1 MTKNNLFPPIRT
13 NHHAI
18 SNQIEPKIA
27 KNIVEI
33 IVTIMSVDYM
43 PKKHIP
49 THKHIKTDD
58 FEPNRTKNRNKIFYL
73 KL

>member
-13 NHHAI
+13 NHYAI

-27 KNIVEI
+27 KNIVVI

-43 PKKHIP
+43 PKQNIFQP
-49 THKHIKTDD
+49 INIKNRR
-58 FEPNRTKNRNKIFYL
+58 FRTKSNQKSQ
-73 KL
+73 